1 MPIDTNR
8 YQDAIIDL
16 ARQLIRIQSYS
27 SQEGPI
33 IRFLEQ
39 KMIELG
45 FDRVKID
52 AMGNLVGTMGE
63 GSKSILFDAHVDTV
77 EVPDEKD
84 WEYPPF
90 EGIVANGRLHGR
102 GAVDMKSS
110 VAASLYAAVS
120 AKHAGKLEGKKVMVS
135 CTVNEEDCD
144 GENLKFLFN
153 SLGIQPDFVVICEP
167 SGNQIAL
174 GHKGK
179 AQVKVRTEGKSAH
192 GSAPEKGVNAVYEMA
207 EIIQKVESKNFAL
220 AKLEKDGFK
229 PTLVLSRISSEA
241 ASLNAVP
248 FSCEIY
254 LDRRTI
260 PGETEAMIREEMDAL
275 VAGKNAS
282 WEPGV
287 LKRKSWTG
295 TDIHYVPI
303 HPAWKIAEDAYLTV
317 KCVEAFR
324 DTFGQNPA
332 RFEFWDFSTNA
343 VTPVTM
349 GIPTIGFGPGDYKM
363 AHMRDESIEVSQIQ
377 DACAFYANLIAL
389 I

>member
-16 ARQLIRIQSYS
+16 ARQLVRIQSYS
-27 SQEGPI
+27 SREGPI

-45 FDRVKID
+45 FDSVEVD
-52 AMGNLVGTMGE
+52 GLGNLLGTVGE

-77 EVPDEKD
+77 EVPDEQD
-84 WEYPPF
+84 WEFPPF
-90 EGIVANGRLHGR
+90 EGVVANGRLHGR
-102 GAVDMKSS
+102 GSVDMKSS
-110 VAASLYAAVS
+110 VAASLYAAVA
-120 AKHAGKLEGKKVMVS
+120 AKDEGKLEGKRVMVS

-144 GENLKFLFN
+144 GENLKHLFN
-153 SLGIQPDFVVICEP
+153 SLGIRPDFVVICEP
-167 SGNQIAL
+167 SGNRIAL

-179 AQVKVRTEGKSAH
+179 AQVTIRTEGKSAH

-207 EIIQKVESKNFAL
+207 EIIQRVEAKNLSL

-254 LDRRTI
+254 LDRRTV
-260 PGETEAMIREEMDAL
+260 PGETEAMIREEMDTL
-275 VAGKNAS
+275 VFGKNAS

-287 LKRKSWTG
+287 LIRKSWTG
-295 TDIHYVPI
+295 ADIHYVPI
-303 HPAWKIAEDAYLTV
+303 HPAWKIGEDAYLTG

-324 DTFGQNPA
+324 ETFGQNPE

-363 AHMRDESIEVSQIQ
+363 AHMRDESIEVSQIKE
-377 DACAFYANLIAL
+377 ACAFYANLIEL

>member
-1 MPIDTNR
+1 
-8 YQDAIIDL
+8 
-16 ARQLIRIQSYS
+16 
-27 SQEGPI
+27 
-33 IRFLEQ
+33 
-39 KMIELG
+39 
-45 FDRVKID
+45 
-52 AMGNLVGTMGE
+52 
-63 GSKSILFDAHVDTV
+63 
-77 EVPDEKD
+77 
-84 WEYPPF
+84 
-90 EGIVANGRLHGR
+90 
-102 GAVDMKSS
+102 
-110 VAASLYAAVS
+110 
-120 AKHAGKLEGKKVMVS
+120 MVS

-144 GENLKFLFN
+144 GENLKHLFN
-153 SLGIQPDFVVICEP
+153 SLGIRPDFVVICEP
-167 SGNQIAL
+167 SGNRIAL

-179 AQVKVRTEGKSAH
+179 AQVTIRTEGKSAH
-192 GSAPEKGVNAVYEMA
+192 GSAPEKGINAVYEMA
-207 EIIQKVESKNFAL
+207 EIIQRVEAKNLSL

-254 LDRRTI
+254 LDRRTV
-260 PGETEAMIREEMDAL
+260 PGETEAMIREEMDTL
-275 VAGKNAS
+275 VFGKNAS

-295 TDIHYVPI
+295 ADIHYVPI
-303 HPAWKIAEDAYLTV
+303 HPAWKIGEDAYLTG

-324 DTFGQNPA
+324 ETFGQNPE

-363 AHMRDESIEVSQIQ
+363 AHMRDESIEVSQIKE
-377 DACAFYANLIAL
+377 ACAFYANLIEL

>member
-16 ARQLIRIQSYS
+16 ARQLVRIQSYS
-27 SQEGPI
+27 SREGPI

-45 FDRVKID
+45 FDSVEVD
-52 AMGNLVGTMGE
+52 GMGNLLGTVGS

-77 EVPDEKD
+77 EVPDEQD
-84 WEYPPF
+84 WEFPPF
-90 EGIVANGRLHGR
+90 EGVVANGRLHGR
-102 GAVDMKSS
+102 GSVDMKSS
-110 VAASLYAAVS
+110 VAASLYAAVA
-120 AKHAGKLEGKKVMVS
+120 AKDEGKLEGKRVMVS

-144 GENLKFLFN
+144 GENLKHLFN
-153 SLGIQPDFVVICEP
+153 SLGIRPDFVVICEP
-167 SGNQIAL
+167 SGNRIAL

-179 AQVKVRTEGKSAH
+179 AQVTIRTEGKSAH
-192 GSAPEKGVNAVYEMA
+192 GSAPEKGINAVYEMA
-207 EIIQKVESKNFAL
+207 EIIQRVEAKNLSL

-254 LDRRTI
+254 LDRRTV
-260 PGETEAMIREEMDAL
+260 PGETEAMIREEMDTL
-275 VAGKNAS
+275 VFGKNAS

-295 TDIHYVPI
+295 ADIHYVPI
-303 HPAWKIAEDAYLTV
+303 HPAWKIGEDAYLTG

-324 DTFGQNPA
+324 ETFGQNPE

-363 AHMRDESIEVSQIQ
+363 AHMRDESIEVSQIKE
-377 DACAFYANLIAL
+377 ACAFYANLIEL

>member
-8 YQDAIIDL
+8 YQDAIVDL

-110 VAASLYAAVS
+110 VAASLYAAVA

-179 AQVKVRTEGKSAH
+179 AQVKIRTEGKSAH

-254 LDRRTI
+254 LDRRTV
-260 PGETEAMIREEMDAL
+260 PGETEAMIREEMDTL
-275 VAGKNAS
+275 VSGKNAS

-303 HPAWKIAEDAYLTV
+303 HPAWKIAEDAYLTG